1 MTRTVGR
8 WQAALFGAAIVGAG
22 FLFTQRASGTER
34 TVAVPA
40 PNSDFTTA
48 AKGEQVA
55 VFSGG
60 CFWGIQAVFQHVKGV
75 TSATSG
81 YAGGHVDH
89 PEYEQ
94 VSSGT
99 TGHAESVRVTFDPSQ
114 VSYAQLL
121 QVFFTVAHD
130 PTQLNRQGP
139 DVGTQYRSIVF
150 YTTPEQKATVDAYIA
165 QLTKTKVYDKP
176 IVTQIVP
183 FTKFWPAEAYHQ
195 NYATLHPDQPYIAI
209 NDLPK
214 VEHLQTQFPQLYTAK
229 LAAAE

>member
-8 WQAALFGAAIVGAG
+8 RNAALFGAAIFAAG

-34 TVAVPA
+34 TVAAPA
-40 PNSDFTTA
+40 PSADFTA
-48 AKGEQVA
+48 AVKGDQVA

-121 QVFFTVAHD
+121 QVFFSVAHD

-165 QLTKTKVYDKP
+165 QLTKAKTFDRP
-176 IVTQIVP
+176 IVTQVVP
-183 FTKFWPAEAYHQ
+183 YTKFWPAEAYHQ

-214 VEHLQTQFPQLYTAK
+214 VEHLEAQFPKLYKPK

>member
-8 WQAALFGAAIVGAG
+8 RHAALVGVAIFAAG
-22 FLFTQRASGTER
+22 FFFTQRASGSER
-34 TVAVPA
+34 VVAAPA
-40 PNSDFTTA
+40 PGSDFTTA
-48 AKGEQVA
+48 AKGDQVA
-55 VFSGG
+55 VFAGG
-60 CFWGIQAVFQHVKGV
+60 CFWGIQAVFQHIKGV

-94 VSSGT
+94 VGSGT

-130 PTQLNRQGP
+130 PTELNRQGP

-165 QLTKTKVYDKP
+165 QLTKAKVYDRP

-183 FTKFWPAEAYHQ
+183 YTKFWPAEAYHQ

-214 VEHLQTQFPQLYTAK
+214 VEHLHTQFPQLYTPK

>member
-1 MTRTVGR
+1 MRRCSARRSSPPAFCSRSGRRAPSGRSPRRRRTPTSR
-8 WQAALFGAAIVGAG
+8 RPRRAI
-22 FLFTQRASGTER
+22 RSR
-34 TVAVPA
+34 C
-40 PNSDFTTA
+40 SR
-48 AKGEQVA
+48 
-55 VFSGG
+55 G

-130 PTQLNRQGP
+130 PTELNRQGP

-150 YTTPEQKATVDAYIA
+150 YTTPEQKATV
-165 QLTKTKVYDKP
+165 
-176 IVTQIVP
+176 
-183 FTKFWPAEAYHQ
+183 
-195 NYATLHPDQPYIAI
+195 
-209 NDLPK
+209 
-214 VEHLQTQFPQLYTAK
+214 
-229 LAAAE
+229 